1 MVDGGRGRKFRTCQ
15 SQLPSTIYQLS
26 IYDARICSSLLMS
39 SNPVTEALC
48 RCLETLAAG
57 TRLKVAFSGGVDS
70 HALLHALAG
79 LEGVR
84 GRHPLGAIHVN
95 HGLHPDAGDWATHC
109 ERICGALGVP
119 LEVARVEVVAN
130 AKEGPEAAA
139 REARYRAL
147 EQRLEDNEALLL
159 AHHLDDQA
167 ETFLLQLLRGAGP
180 AGLSAMPAAAELGRG
195 RLLRPLLEVSRNEIR
210 QYADQHELRFLDDPG
225 NRELRY
231 DRNYLRHEIMPRIQ
245 QRWPGAAR
253 TIARAAG
260 HQAALA
266 RMARELGARALA
278 QADAGIALSCRA
290 LSAMPPDLARLALR
304 AWIEARE
311 FSPPSKTILDRI
323 LSEVVTAAAD
333 AEPLV
338 AWSGAEVRRYR
349 GMLYLMSPLPP
360 AEPERVEA
368 WDGCR
373 PLWLPQGRLSVLPA
387 RGCGMKTALLHG
399 GAVEVR
405 FRRGGERCRPAG
417 ESRSSSL
424 KSWFQRRAVPPWE
437 RDRIPLIFIGGELAA
452 VAGRWVCEGFE
463 CAPDEDGMQLQ
474 WSPEA

>member
-1 MVDGGRGRKFRTCQ
+1 
-15 SQLPSTIYQLS
+15 
-26 IYDARICSSLLMS
+26 MS
-39 SNPVTEALC
+39 SDPVTAALR
-48 RCLETLAAG
+48 RCLETLSAA

-70 HALLHALAG
+70 HVLLHALAG
-79 LEGVR
+79 LEGVP
-84 GRHPLGAIHVN
+84 GRHPLSAIHVN
-95 HGLHPDAGDWATHC
+95 HGLHPDADDWTAHC
-109 ERICGALGVP
+109 ERVCRDLGVP
-119 LEVARVEVVAN
+119 LTVARVEVEAN

-147 EQRLEDNEALLL
+147 EQRLQNDESLLL

-195 RLLRPLLEVSRNEIR
+195 RLLRPLLEVTRDEIR
-210 QYADQHELRFLDDPG
+210 RYADAHELRCLDDPG

-231 DRNYLRHEIMPRIQ
+231 DRNYLRHEIMPRIRK
-245 QRWPGAAR
+245 RWPGAAR

-266 RMARELGARALA
+266 RMARELGAKAMA
-278 QADAGIALSCRA
+278 QAEGGVALSCKA
-290 LSAMPPDLARLALR
+290 LGGMSPDQARLALR
-304 AWIEARE
+304 AWIGVRG
-311 FSPPSKTILDRI
+311 FSPPSKKVLDRI
-323 LSEVVTAAAD
+323 LAEVVTAAAD

-338 AWSGAEVRRYR
+338 AWSGAEVRRYQ
-349 GMLYLMSPLPP
+349 GMLFVMPPLPP

-368 WDGCR
+368 WDGRR
-373 PLWLPQGRLSVLPA
+373 PLWLPQGQLSALPA
-387 RGCGMKTALLHG
+387 KGRGIKTERLRG

-417 ESRSSSL
+417 VSRSSTL
-424 KSWFQRRAVPPWE
+424 KSWFQRRGVPPWE
-437 RDRIPLIFIGGELAA
+437 RDRIPLIFIDGELAA

-463 CAPDEDGMQLQ
+463 CAPDEDGTLLQ
-474 WSPEA
+474 WSPQV

>member
-1 MVDGGRGRKFRTCQ
+1 M
-15 SQLPSTIYQLS
+15 PS
-26 IYDARICSSLLMS
+26 D
-39 SNPVTEALC
+39 PVNEALR
-48 RCLETLAAG
+48 RCLETLPAG

-70 HALLHALAG
+70 HVLLHALAN
-79 LEGVR
+79 LREVR

-95 HGLHPDAGDWATHC
+95 HGLHPDAGGWAADC
-109 ERICGALGVP
+109 ERVCRELGVP
-119 LEVARVEVVAN
+119 LQVIQVEVEVK

-139 REARYRAL
+139 REARYRAFD
-147 EQRLEDNEALLL
+147 QRLENNEALLL

-180 AGLSAMPAAAELGRG
+180 EGLSAMPAAAELGSG
-195 RLLRPLLEVSRNEIR
+195 RLLRPLLEISRNEIR
-210 QYADQHELRFLDDPG
+210 EYADRNQLRFLDDPS

-245 QRWPGAAR
+245 QRWPAAAR

-266 RMARELGARALA
+266 RIARELGANALE
-278 QADAGIALSCRA
+278 QADGGVTLSCRA
-290 LSAMPPDLARLALR
+290 LSGMPPDLARLALR
-304 AWIEARE
+304 AWIEGRG
-311 FSPPSKTILDRI
+311 FSPPSKSVLDRI

-338 AWSGAEVRRYR
+338 AWSGAEVRRYQ
-349 GMLYLMSPLPP
+349 GMLFVMSPLPP
-360 AEPERVEA
+360 AEPQRVEI
-368 WDGCR
+368 WDGRR
-373 PLWLPQGRLSVLPA
+373 PLWLPQGHLSVLPA
-387 RGCGMKTALLHG
+387 KGRGMKSELLRRS
-399 GAVEVR
+399 AVEVR

-417 ESRSSSL
+417 VSRSSTL
-424 KSWFQRRAVPPWE
+424 KSWFQRRGIPPWE

-463 CAPDEDGMQLQ
+463 CAPEEDGSLLQ
-474 WSPEA
+474 WSPKA

>member
-1 MVDGGRGRKFRTCQ
+1 
-15 SQLPSTIYQLS
+15 
-26 IYDARICSSLLMS
+26 MS
-39 SNPVTEALC
+39 SDPVTAALC

-57 TRLKVAFSGGVDS
+57 TRLRVAFSGGVDS

-79 LEGVR
+79 LEEVR

-95 HGLHPDAGDWATHC
+95 HGLHPDAGNWAAHC
-109 ERICGALGVP
+109 ERVCRDLGVP
-119 LEVARVEVVAN
+119 LEVVRVEVEAN

-139 REARYRAL
+139 RAARYRAL
-147 EQRLEDNEALLL
+147 EQRLKDNEALLL

-180 AGLSAMPAAAELGRG
+180 AGLSAMPAAATLGPG
-195 RLLRPLLEVSRNEIR
+195 RLRRPLLEISRDEIR
-210 QYADQHELRFLDDPG
+210 QYADQHALRFLDDPG

-231 DRNYLRHEIMPRIQ
+231 DRNYLRHEIMPRIH

-266 RMARELGARALA
+266 RMARELGAKALE
-278 QADAGIALSCRA
+278 QADGGVALSCTA

-304 AWIEARE
+304 AWIAGRG
-311 FSPPSKTILDRI
+311 FSPPSKNMLDRI
-323 LSEVVTAAAD
+323 LAEVVTAAAD

-338 AWSGAEVRRYR
+338 AWPGAEVRRYQ
-349 GMLYLMSPLPP
+349 GMLFVMPPLPP
-360 AEPERVEA
+360 AEPERVEN
-368 WDGCR
+368 WDGRR
-373 PLWLPQGRLSVLPA
+373 PLRLPQGRLSVLPA
-387 RGCGMKTALLHG
+387 RGCGIKAALLHG
-399 GAVEVR
+399 GAAEVR

-417 ESRSSSL
+417 ESRSSTL
-424 KSWFQRRAVPPWE
+424 KSWFQRRGVPPWE
-437 RDRIPLIFIGGELAA
+437 RDRIPLIFIGGEFAA

-474 WSPEA
+474 WLPEA